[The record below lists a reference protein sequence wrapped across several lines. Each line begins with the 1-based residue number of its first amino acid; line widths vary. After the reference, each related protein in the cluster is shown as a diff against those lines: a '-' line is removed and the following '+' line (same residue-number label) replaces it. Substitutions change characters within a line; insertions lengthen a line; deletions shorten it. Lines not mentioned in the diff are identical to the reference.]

1 MPKIMNTSW
10 LAVLLA
16 TIAFYMV
23 GFICY
28 GFLFEA
34 QWLEASGMT
43 AEQVEASMADKGGM
57 VLVWGLLITLAQ
69 AIGVLYVIHLAG
81 AKRLGACLKAVFWLF
96 VTIAAPLL
104 AYACLY
110 GDYTLTGIL
119 IDYGHIFVGYMAMAA
134 VYSLFRGK
142 DAALT

>member
-34 QWLEASGMT
+34 QWIEASGMT
-43 AEQVEASMADKGGM
+43 KAEIDASMADKGAM
-57 VLVWGLLITLAQ
+57 MFVWGLLITLAQ
-69 AIGVLYVIHLAG
+69 AIGVLYVINLAG
-81 AKRLGACLKAVFWLF
+81 AKRLPACLKAVFWLF

-119 IDYGHIFVGYMAMAA
+119 IDYGHIFIGYMVMAA
-134 VYSLFRGK
+134 IYSLFRGK
-142 DAALT
+142 DAVLT